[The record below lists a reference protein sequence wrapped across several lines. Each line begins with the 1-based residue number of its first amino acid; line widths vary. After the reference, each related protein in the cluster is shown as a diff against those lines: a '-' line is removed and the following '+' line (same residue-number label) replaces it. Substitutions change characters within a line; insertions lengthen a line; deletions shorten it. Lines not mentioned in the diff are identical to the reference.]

1 MRRGPNG
8 VETLSLSCANCGN
21 AENFLVKTLQMH
33 LLRVADGQIQPPLEE
48 GRPALVEVLCD
59 ECDSTLDLDSLDEP
73 SRKELLM
80 TLGVR

>member
-1 MRRGPNG
+1 M
-8 VETLSLSCANCGN
+8 SLSCANCGN

-48 GRPALVEVLCD
+48 GRLALVELLCD
-59 ECDSTLDLDSLDEP
+59 ECDSTLDLDSLDEA

>member
-1 MRRGPNG
+1 
-8 VETLSLSCANCGN
+8 
-21 AENFLVKTLQMH
+21 MH
-33 LLRVADGQIQPPLEE
+33 LLRVSDGQIQPPLEE

-59 ECDSTLDLDSLDEP
+59 ECESTLNIDLLDDT